1 MVQASVGFHCPE
13 CVRGASKNVQRP
25 SFATRSDPIAT
36 KVLIGLNVL
45 VYVAMVAMADAGQE
59 ALMRGGGSLVDD
71 FALVGG
77 AGTLNP
83 VTGEAN
89 ATVGV
94 AAGEWWRL
102 LTGGFL
108 HGGLIHLGFNMLIL
122 WILGSQLEKGLGRS
136 RFVAIYFTSLF
147 AGSLGVM
154 LLDPL
159 ARTVGA
165 SGAIFGLMGAAV
177 ALQRA
182 AGVDWWRSGLGT
194 LLVLN
199 LLITFTVPG
208 ISVGGHVGGLLGGL
222 AAGGAMAAIERRTR
236 TAVPSV
242 VACVAMTVLFVAASL
257 WAATRWY
264 DPVLDFLPF

>member
-13 CVRGASKNVQRP
+13 CVSSNKQKVY
-25 SFATRSDPIAT
+25 RSPALFNRQPWAT
-36 KVLIGLNVL
+36 KVLIGANVL
-45 VYVAMVAMADAGQE
+45 IFVATVALAGTGQQ
-59 ALMRGGGSLVDD
+59 ALMRGGGTLVEN

-83 VTGEAN
+83 ITGEAN

-94 AAGEWWRL
+94 AAGEWYRL

-122 WILGSQLEKGLGRS
+122 WILGSQLERGLGTG
-136 RFVAIYFTSLF
+136 RFLSLYFASLF

-154 LLDPL
+154 LLDPVS
-159 ARTVGA
+159 ATVGA

-199 LLITFTVPG
+199 LVITFTVPN
-208 ISVGGHVGGLLGGL
+208 ISVGGHVGGLVGGL
-222 AAGGAMAAIERRTR
+222 AAGAAMASIEQRTR
-236 TAVPSV
+236 TPWPSV
-242 VACVAMTVLFVAASL
+242 FACGAMTVVFILASL
-257 WAATRWY
+257 LAAGRWY
-264 DPVLDFLPF
+264 DPVIGSF